1 MPKPDILKISKQSER
16 LGEMVMFGKL
26 PLNYELM
33 LLILVTAL
41 GKAYNTIDVSHI
53 EDVLDDNVIYESQQ
67 VFTPLKGKEAVLNYL
82 QKKFVTLKNTP
93 GAELI
98 AELGFMGS
106 QERAYIKAAFVR
118 EGQPCLILSQG
129 EKDRKLAVVLVEG
142 LKGKISRV
150 ELCTVAP
157 HWSQVQG
164 TGEYPA

>member
-1 MPKPDILKISKQSER
+1 
-16 LGEMVMFGKL
+16 MFGEI
-26 PLNYELM
+26 PIDYELQ
-33 LLILVTAL
+33 LLILVRAL
-41 GKAYNTIDVSHI
+41 GKAYNTLDVSHI
-53 EDVLDDNVIYESQQ
+53 EDLLDDKVIYESQQ
-67 VFTPLKGKEAVLNYL
+67 VLSPLKGKVAVLDYL
-82 QKKFVTLKNTP
+82 RRKFVTLRHTP

-106 QERAYIKAAFVR
+106 QERAYIKAAFAI

-142 LKGKISRV
+142 IKGKISRV